1 MLTNL
6 WAGSTGGL
14 DRYMELCGKFFQASH
29 TDIPLEASSQAAKQA
44 SLFEV
49 TDERIGLN
57 LIERQGQDNAS
68 FRISGSLV
76 NGHAWWHQY
85 TDGEITSYDAINDAV
100 SILEASG
107 VKNVLLNIES
117 QGGQVTGVARAAK
130 SLARLGSK
138 TNVKVHIDNFAMS
151 AGIWLAVSPKSPIS
165 ASEMAQVGS
174 IGVFA
179 AYPDYSEQL
188 AKEGIRYHVF
198 SAGRE
203 KGFGFG
209 GTPFTVEEKESIQKD
224 VDTANNFF
232 LTHVSTCRNLMMSE
246 TDKWAEAQT
255 FYAGE
260 AKAVGL
266 IDQVAD
272 LEEVLGSFTASK
284 PNGDKAMLISEEK
297 MARIFAGE
305 APETVLTS
313 EELAHYMAS
322 NQPAVTE
329 EPAQAEPVAAAVA
342 PDEPVASAAVLT
354 VEDAKA
360 IGRLEAKLEIAQEA
374 NAALA
379 VKVEALQAETSALL
393 EVAQVAVT
401 NLQVALQ
408 QPKESKSSAAGV
420 LAQFNDLQAM
430 RIERFKPGRKSSASS
445 VTQEPGISIPNPLRP
460 N

>member
-130 SLARLGSK
+130 SLARLGRK

-174 IGVFA
+174 MV
-179 AYPDYSEQL
+179 YSL
-188 AKEGIRYHVF
+188 
-198 SAGRE
+198 
-203 KGFGFG
+203 
-209 GTPFTVEEKESIQKD
+209 
-224 VDTANNFF
+224 
-232 LTHVSTCRNLMMSE
+232 LT
-246 TDKWAEAQT
+246 
-255 FYAGE
+255 
-260 AKAVGL
+260 
-266 IDQVAD
+266 
-272 LEEVLGSFTASK
+272 
-284 PNGDKAMLISEEK
+284 
-297 MARIFAGE
+297 
-305 APETVLTS
+305 LTI
-313 EELAHYMAS
+313 AS
-322 NQPAVTE
+322 N
-329 EPAQAEPVAAAVA
+329 
-342 PDEPVASAAVLT
+342 
-354 VEDAKA
+354 
-360 IGRLEAKLEIAQEA
+360 
-374 NAALA
+374 
-379 VKVEALQAETSALL
+379 
-393 EVAQVAVT
+393 
-401 NLQVALQ
+401 
-408 QPKESKSSAAGV
+408 
-420 LAQFNDLQAM
+420 
-430 RIERFKPGRKSSASS
+430 
-445 VTQEPGISIPNPLRP
+445 
-460 N
+460 